1 MYTSILYIYV
11 HCAYLHLLSHMHAYA
26 KFHIYDIVFRW
37 CTHKMYAIPYIWI
50 SAPIFVMPTFGN
62 VVIVEITSVWLFQPR
77 SNFQFWSKL
86 MIQSID
92 CSWCC
97 FSLNEHKRTVWV
109 LRSLWSLD
117 QHRDTERKHEKK
129 KLSLTEQKPA
139 FVHPTHSLVSCQRP
153 ISHRHIAQSNNRTLH
168 ILEQILCIRTKWI
181 PNFYPFWPNALRHVC
196 GICNACFIWN
206 SIMYIRAESRSWE
219 NCDRYLVCINNEEKV
234 DGNNYSVNVCVLCEK
249 VANCMNMF

>member
-62 VVIVEITSVWLFQPR
+62 VVIFEITSVWLFQPR

-97 FSLNEHKRTVWV
+97 FSLNAHKRTVWV

-129 KLSLTEQKPA
+129 KIKSHRTKTGIRSPNTLTGFMPTSNFIQ
-139 FVHPTHSLVSCQRP
+139 THSSIKQQDTTYSRTNTLYPNKVNTELLP
-153 ISHRHIAQSNNRTLH
+153 ILTKCTSPCVWHMQCMFYLKLH
-168 ILEQILCIRTKWI
+168 NVYTCRI
-181 PNFYPFWPNALRHVC
+181 PFMGKLW
-196 GICNACFIWN
+196 
-206 SIMYIRAESRSWE
+206 
-219 NCDRYLVCINNEEKV
+219 
-234 DGNNYSVNVCVLCEK
+234 
-249 VANCMNMF
+249 